1 MDGYL
6 SWDEKIVT
14 DFSDEAIGAMYERGF
29 VFTRIGR
36 GAMTQTRSVRVDLSK
51 FELSSENRRVL
62 KKTENIRMEAIA
74 LPHPDYDWKIHKMG
88 FDFYTKKFGP
98 KTFSA
103 NKIKE
108 LLNDEKSNFN
118 LLLKY
123 ITQNDGVASPTTG
136 VRNDVGY
143 CICFANRDWL
153 HYGYPFYDLQNTN
166 YQIPNLGIGMMTKA
180 VVWAKENGKK
190 YVCLGSAQ
198 NPAALY
204 KFQFSGVEWFDG
216 KEWRTN
222 LAELKKLL
230 IVNC

>member
-6 SWDEKIVT
+6 SWDEKIIT

-36 GAMTQTRSVRVDLSK
+36 GTMTQTRSVRVDLSK

-62 KKTENIRMEAIA
+62 KKTESVKLEVVP
-74 LPHPDYDWKIHKMG
+74 LPHPDYDWRIHKMG

-108 LLNDEKSNFN
+108 LLTDEKSNFN

-123 ITQNDGVASPTTG
+123 DAQNDEIASPTTG
-136 VRNDVGY
+136 VRNDIGY
-143 CICFANRDWL
+143 CICFANTDWL
-153 HYGYPFYDLQNTN
+153 HYGYPFYDLDAK
-166 YQIPNLGIGMMTKA
+166 IDNLGIGMMTEA
-180 VVWAKENGKK
+180 VVWARENGKK
-190 YVCLGSAQ
+190 YACLGSAQ
-198 NPAALY
+198 NPAAIY
-204 KFQFSGVEWFDG
+204 KLQFSGVEWFDG
-216 KEWRTN
+216 AKWQTDKAK
-222 LAELKKLL
+222 LKDLLLKK
-230 IVNC
+230 